1 MAYQEEE
8 KKPSPQKKKKRYFLQ
23 AKDYMHKNGKL

>member
-8 KKPSPQKKKKRYFLQ
+8 KKPSPQKKKRYFLQ